1 MLRITVP
8 AVEESELWDEAT
20 ETFVKNPGVKEQ
32 TLQLEHSLISI
43 SKWES
48 KWCKPFISKDEK
60 TDEETIDYIKCMTI
74 NQNVDPSVYDHLTTD
89 NLKDIRDYI
98 NAPMTATTVREI
110 KSNTSKEIVTSELIY
125 YWMIS
130 LQIPVEFD
138 KWHLNRLMTLIKVFN
153 VKNTPPKKMS
163 RRELMS
169 RNAALNAARRKQLN
183 SKG

>member
-110 KSNTSKEIVTSELIY
+110 KSNNSKEIVTSELIY